1 MCPWAQF
8 LKYVYQSANIEMNFK
23 KENILIVDDNYE
35 MLNLF
40 QRTVKALNYHTYKAS
55 SVNEAIEV
63 LKNHSID
70 LLITDLNMPEINGI
84 ELLKYT
90 EEHFPKIA
98 KLVVSGMP
106 SIDNAVNA
114 IKSGALDYLIKPFT
128 ADELSTA
135 IKSSLKK
142 AVKVSCDSF
151 VNTKQANFA
160 GIIGESSQF
169 RNLVD
174 VIKRVQNNMANV
186 LIEGESGTGKEL
198 IAKAIHYE
206 GALAKMPFIAVNCG
220 GLPENLLESE
230 LFGYIKGSFTG
241 ASESKTGLFQAA
253 SGGTIFLD
261 EIGNAPMTVQ
271 TRLLRVIQEKE
282 ITRIGST
289 KSEKINV
296 RIICATNNNL
306 SEMVAKGNFR
316 EDLYYRINVVNIRT
330 SPLRERP
337 EDILLLAKS
346 FIKKYAIEY
355 NKPEIEM
362 DEKVSNILLRHS
374 WPGNVREL
382 ENIIQRMI
390 IMSDDVITLEN
401 VPDYL
406 KYHIPPQTDLLRPL
420 KEFEKEH
427 IIKILNAVDNN
438 KTKAA
443 KILKIDRK
451 TLNQKIME

>member
-1 MCPWAQF
+1 
-8 LKYVYQSANIEMNFK
+8 MNFK
-23 KENILIVDDNYE
+23 KKNILIVDDNYE

-40 QRTVKALNYHTYKAS
+40 QRTVKALNYNTYKAS

-63 LKNHSID
+63 LKSHSID

-90 EEHFPKIA
+90 EEHFPNAA
-98 KLVVSGMP
+98 KLVVSGV
-106 SIDNAVNA
+106 STIDSAVNA

-128 ADELSTA
+128 SNELSNA
-135 IKSSLKK
+135 IKSSLEKN
-142 AVKVSCDSF
+142 VKIASDYFS
-151 VNTKQANFA
+151 NTEQESYA
-160 GIIGESSQF
+160 GIIGRSSQF
-169 RNLVD
+169 KNLID
-174 VIKRVQNNMANV
+174 VIKRVQDNKVSV

-206 GALAKMPFIAVNCG
+206 GTLAKMPFIAVNCG

-230 LFGYIKGSFTG
+230 LFGYVKGAFTG
-241 ASESKTGLFQAA
+241 ASESKIGLFQAA

-261 EIGNAPMTVQ
+261 EIGNASMTVQ

-289 KSEKINV
+289 NSEKINV

-306 SEMVAKGNFR
+306 TEMVTKGTFR
-316 EDLYYRINVVNIRT
+316 EDLYYRINVINIHT
-330 SPLRERP
+330 TPLRDKP

-346 FIKKYAIEY
+346 FIKKYATEY
-355 NKPEIEM
+355 NKPEIKM
-362 DEKVSNILLRHS
+362 DDKVSNVLLRHS

-390 IMSDDVITLEN
+390 IMSDEVITLQH

-406 KYHIPPQTDLLRPL
+406 KYHIPQQTDFLKSL
-420 KEFEKEH
+420 KESEKEH
-427 IIKILNAVDNN
+427 IVKILNAVDNN

-451 TLNQKIME
+451 TLNQKILK